1 MPSADGTPTS
11 LSQRTHSI
19 YPQFP
24 ASSAVWLGDMDIAVP
39 TQFVSTYDLLP
50 AKNSIAT
57 IFSLMTAAGELAYSG
72 PPLSE
77 QGSDT
82 YAAWTL
88 IGTYNYY
95 VYSGDL
101 QFVEGLW
108 SNYTRAMAYLAAK
121 VDESGLLYVTGT
133 GDWGRLWMGGYNSE
147 ANAIYYQVSCRSGQ
161 LVERCVDVRPGTVEQ
176 RAAFEVAQRYGARRC
191 LCC

>member
-1 MPSADGTPTS
+1 
-11 LSQRTHSI
+11 
-19 YPQFP
+19 
-24 ASSAVWLGDMDIAVP
+24 MDIAVP

-82 YAAWTL
+82 YSAWTL

-95 VYSGDL
+95 LYSGDL

-147 ANAIYYQVSCRSGQ
+147 ANAIYYQVS
-161 LVERCVDVRPGTVEQ
+161 
-176 RAAFEVAQRYGARRC
+176 
-191 LCC
+191 

>member
-1 MPSADGTPTS
+1 MVLSVDGTPDS
-11 LSQRTHSI
+11 
-19 YPQFP
+19 FP
-24 ASSAVWLGDMDIAVP
+24 RIHPIIHRVWTINRAVWLGDMDIAVP

-57 IFSLMTAAGELAYSG
+57 IFSLMTDAGELAYSG

-95 VYSGDL
+95 LYSRDL
-101 QFVEGLW
+101 QFVEELW

-147 ANAIYYQVSCRSGQ
+147 ANAIYHQVMGSARCRI
-161 LVERCVDVRPGTVEQ
+161 TVLTQ
-176 RAAFEVAQRYGARRC
+176 
-191 LCC
+191 CC

>member
-1 MPSADGTPTS
+1 MHTLLFQRIHPTDS
-11 LSQRTHSI
+11 QLS
-19 YPQFP
+19 

-82 YAAWTL
+82 YSAWTL

-95 VYSGDL
+95 LYSGDL

-147 ANAIYYQVSCRSGQ
+147 ANAIYYQVS
-161 LVERCVDVRPGTVEQ
+161 
-176 RAAFEVAQRYGARRC
+176 
-191 LCC
+191 